1 MSDSI
6 YKFAAQ
12 NQLRF
17 ASKRGDLTA
26 EQLFQL
32 PLKSHTGF
40 DLDTVARTINGQLK
54 GVSEESFVE
63 DNTADPRKQALSV
76 ALEIVKDVIAT
87 KQAENR
93 ASLTKANK
101 AMERKKILDAIAA
114 KRDEKLSQASLDE
127 LEKQLAA
134 IDG

>member
-6 YKFAAQ
+6 YKFTAQ

-17 ASKRGDLTA
+17 ASKRGDLTV

-32 PLKSHTGF
+32 PLKSQSGF
-40 DLDTVARTINGQLK
+40 DLDTVARTINGQLN

-87 KQAENR
+87 KQAEKR
-93 ASLTKANK
+93 AALAKVNK
-101 AMERKKILDAIAA
+101 AAERKKILDAIAA